1 MAAGATIIRDLVA
14 GTAAMRK
21 ADKLYLPKSEAESN
35 ESYAARKA
43 RSVLFNATGKTIE
56 DMTGKVFAKPVT
68 LEKDVPQVLRDY
80 AENIDFAGRHLNVFA
95 KDVFFDSLQAGVG
108 YIYVDMP
115 PKVERPD
122 GKPATMADE
131 AAAGIRPY
139 LTFVPLEQLIGWK
152 SAIVAGVETLTQVR
166 IKECVTED
174 DGEFGEKEI
183 EQIRVVEPG
192 RWSTY
197 RKDTNGKDWVVYETG
212 TIQTTKGAPL
222 SGIPIVPVYVNRSGF
237 MQGKPPFAKLAELNV
252 AHWQSSSDQ
261 RNILHVARVPI
272 LYGAGFQKDETIE
285 IGASKMVQSSSS
297 EAKLIYVEH
306 SGAAINAGRDDLKD
320 LEFQMQAMGL
330 QLLIPTPGGKTA
342 TGEIRDDAKIN
353 SPLAMMAR
361 GLQDALEQ
369 AFVFMAEFAGETF
382 ARNPDGG
389 SIVVNTD
396 FGVQS
401 GNAAD
406 AQMLLDAVNAGQLD
420 KETFWHEWQRRG
432 ILSDSFDPE
441 VAAARIAEVRSL
453 TRGRGAD
460 VVLHMANTP
469 ASFVEGI
476 EMLKRVS

>member
-1 MAAGATIIRDLVA
+1 MTADVSTPNKAQSAMAAGATIIRDLVA

-21 ADKLYLPKSEAESN
+21 ADKLYLPKNEAESDAA
-35 ESYAARKA
+35 YAARKT
-43 RSVLFNATGKTIE
+43 RSALFNATGKTIE
-56 DMTGKVFAKPVT
+56 DMTGKVFVKPVT
-68 LEKDVPQVLRDY
+68 LEKDVPQILRDY
-80 AENIDFAGRHLNVFA
+80 AENIDLAGRHLNVFA
-95 KDVFFDSLQAGVG
+95 KDVFQDSLQPGIG

-115 PKVERPD
+115 PAVKRDD
-122 GKPATMADE
+122 GKRATIADE
-131 AAAGIRPY
+131 TAAGIRPY

-152 SAIVAGVETLTQVR
+152 STVIAGVETLTQVR

-174 DGEFGEKEI
+174 DGEFGEKEV
-183 EQIRVVEPG
+183 EQIRVVEVG
-192 RWSTY
+192 KWTTY
-197 RKDTNGKDWVVYETG
+197 RKNDKGDAWVIHLTG
-212 TIQTTKGAPL
+212 TIQTAKGVPL
-222 SGIPIVPVYVNRSGF
+222 SVVPIVPVYVNRSGF

-272 LYGAGFQKDETIE
+272 LYGAGFLKDESIK
-285 IGASKMVQSSSS
+285 IGASEMVQSSSS
-297 EAKLIYVEH
+297 EAKLAYVEH
-306 SGAAINAGRDDLKD
+306 TGSAINAGRDDLKD

-330 QLLIPTPGGKTA
+330 QLLVPTPGGKTA

-369 AFVFMAEFAGETF
+369 AFVIMVEFAGETF
-382 ARNPDGG
+382 ARKQDGG

-406 AQMLLDAVNAGQLD
+406 AQMLLDAVNANQID
-420 KETFWHEWQRRG
+420 KETFWSEWQRRG

-441 VAAARIAEVRSL
+441 VAKARIAEEAPEL
-453 TRGRGAD
+453 DAGQGKGMNLA
-460 VVLHMANTP
+460 
-469 ASFVEGI
+469 G
-476 EMLKRVS
+476 